1 MMNFR
6 FLLILALLLTSLT
19 VQADEGAK
27 QLQRFLKNLTT
38 LKADFQQTLTTPE
51 LEGVFITNGTFYLN
65 RPGRFR
71 WEYAPPNEQIIVADG
86 NRVWLHDVELE
97 QVSHRSQREALKGT
111 PALLLSDTSPV
122 GRYFDTRELGKKEG
136 LIWVE
141 LLPKQKDVQFNHLRL
156 GLADHELRRMEMSD
170 SFGQVT
176 RFVFSNIARN
186 TELQDELFIFDPPSG
201 LDLIGDL

>member
-1 MMNFR
+1 M
-6 FLLILALLLTSLT
+6 ALLFIPFA
-19 VQADEGAK
+19 VHADEGTK
-27 QLQRFLKNLTT
+27 QLQLFLKNLTT
-38 LKADFQQTLTTPE
+38 LQADFQQTLTTPE
-51 LEGVFITNGTFYLN
+51 LEGAFITNGTFYLD

-86 NRVWLHDVELE
+86 NRVWLQDVELE
-97 QVSHRSQREALKGT
+97 QVSHRSQHEALKGT

-122 GRYFDTRELGKKEG
+122 DRHFDIRELGEKEG
-136 LIWVE
+136 LVWVE
-141 LLPKQKDVQFNHLRL
+141 LLPKQKDVQFNSLRL
-156 GLADHELRRMEMSD
+156 GLADRELRRMDMSD

-176 RFVFSNIARN
+176 RFVFSNITRN

>member
-1 MMNFR
+1 MTPR
-6 FLLILALLLTSLT
+6 FLLLLALLFTPIV

-27 QLQRFLKNLTT
+27 QLQLFLRNLNT
-38 LKADFQQTLTTPE
+38 LQADFQQTLTTPK
-51 LEGVFITNGTFYLN
+51 LEGAFITNGTFYLN

-86 NRVWLHDVELE
+86 NRVWLQDVELE
-97 QVSHRSQREALKGT
+97 QVSHRSQHEVLKGT

-122 GRYFDTRELGKKEG
+122 DRYFDIRELGEKEG
-136 LIWVE
+136 LVWVE
-141 LLPKQKDVQFNHLRL
+141 LLPKQKDVQFNSLRL
-156 GLADHELRRMEMSD
+156 GLADRELRRMDMSD

-176 RFVFSNIARN
+176 RFVFSNITRN

>member
-1 MMNFR
+1 MTPR
-6 FLLILALLLTSLT
+6 FLLLLALLLTPIA
-19 VQADEGAK
+19 VHADEGAK
-27 QLQRFLKNLTT
+27 QLQLFLHNLNT
-38 LKADFQQTLTTPE
+38 LQADFQQTLTTPE

-97 QVSHRSQREALKGT
+97 QVSHRSQYETLKGT

-122 GRYFDTRELGKKEG
+122 ERHFDIRELGEKEG

-141 LLPKQKDVQFNHLRL
+141 LLPKQKDVQFNSLRL

-186 TELQDELFIFDPPSG
+186 TELQDELFVFDPPSG

>member
-1 MMNFR
+1 MTPR
-6 FLLILALLLTSLT
+6 FLLLLALLFTPIA
-19 VQADEGAK
+19 VQADEGSK
-27 QLQRFLKNLTT
+27 QLQLFLKNLTT
-38 LKADFQQTLTTPE
+38 LQADFQQTLTTPE
-51 LEGVFITNGTFYLN
+51 LEGTFITNGTLYLN

-97 QVSHRSQREALKGT
+97 QVSHRSQHEALKGT

-122 GRYFDTRELGKKEG
+122 DRHFDIRELGEKEG
-136 LIWVE
+136 LVWVE
-141 LLPKQKDVQFNHLRL
+141 LLPKQKDVQFNSLRL
-156 GLADHELRRMEMSD
+156 GLIEHELRRMDMSD

-176 RFVFSNIARN
+176 RFVFSNITRN
-186 TELQDELFIFDPPSG
+186 TELQEELFIFDPPSG